1 MEQYK
6 TFYTTYEI
14 PWLNATNEDV
24 PHYDFNDVR
33 FNFKPMND
41 FGIKF
46 IDWETAHITL
56 FSEEITYIKVEHS
69 GLRLKRYYYVNKIL
83 KRLSSGVV
91 AELKLDI
98 YMSYTKNFLKSIANE
113 NLNPIVERASL
124 TRRMLQE
131 NDKLREIVFY
141 AFKLDDELQQDNL
154 YHYDNLRV
162 IKNQHNLSFPLFCDI
177 QVSGVAR
184 AAKIHYKQNNSDRQ
198 NFTLNEGRYAVFY
211 TNEGTYD
218 CYPII
223 ENREDFSVEWIHNQT
238 FTDSLGNDP
247 HNIFRIIVGR
257 LAAWLTE
264 RYPVGAFQG
273 IYKGPVFGQSLTNK
287 RLNYRGFQFSNDK
300 ETKTFI
306 CITFEPNNPIE
317 IKFPFEYVT
326 RLDTEL
332 VDWYVDLSQPIMWGK
347 DEILPRKYFSTWDKD
362 NPLKWSMNMYI
373 TFMRE
378 FFAMPKITNYTT
390 QDDMIYFGMALPSA
404 SEDYVTQMRQ
414 IQASHDVGISNLVWG
429 FAQGVPS
436 AVGKAVASKGW
447 GIASAVN
454 SLFTLGRDITNL
466 QLNKRNA
473 KQMASMSSINSS
485 TTTWYYANWMKQIFL
500 KNDLLSTSASQNGRA
515 IYDACVVKEFSPL
528 QKEQIKY
535 IINAFGFK
543 LNHSLPLKDY
553 VTLGQGKSLYIKF
566 ESTWI
571 ARNLVP
577 NSALDEPYNKNIPME
592 VQERI
597 IEQLSSGIRLH
608 TEWR

>member
-14 PWLNATNEDV
+14 PWLNATKEDV

-113 NLNPIVERASL
+113 NLNPLVERATL
-124 TRRMLQE
+124 TRRMLME

-141 AFKLDDELQQDNL
+141 SFKLDDELQDNVL

-162 IKNQHNLSFPLFCDI
+162 IKNQHVLQFPLLGEIAEND
-177 QVSGVAR
+177 VSKAVR
-184 AAKIHYKQNNSDRQ
+184 IVYKQNNSNRQ

-223 ENREDFSVEWIHNQT
+223 ENREDFLVEFVKDQT
-238 FTDSLGNDP
+238 SSEQLGNDS

-257 LAAWLTE
+257 LAKWMTV

-273 IYKGPVFGQSLTNK
+273 IYKGPVFSQTLTNP
-287 RLNYRGFQFSNDK
+287 RLQFRGFNYISSSEVK
-300 ETKTFI
+300 SFI
-306 CITFEPNNPIE
+306 CMILDPNDPIE
-317 IKFPFEYVT
+317 IEFPFKYVT
-326 RLDTEL
+326 RIDREL
-332 VDWYVDLSQPIMWGK
+332 VDWYVDLSQPVMWGK
-347 DEILPRKYFSTWDKD
+347 DEVLPRKYFSTWDKD
-362 NPLKWSMNMYI
+362 NPLKWSMNMYL

-390 QDDMIYFGMALPSA
+390 QDDMIYFGMPLPSA
-404 SEDYVTQMRQ
+404 SEDYANQMRQ
-414 IQASHDVGISNLVWG
+414 IQASHDVGISNLAWG

-466 QLNKRNA
+466 ELNKRNA

-500 KNDLLSTSASQNGRA
+500 KNDLLSTNASKNGRA

-535 IINAFGFK
+535 IIDTFGFK
-543 LNHSLPLKDY
+543 LNHALPLKEY
-553 VTLGQGKSLYIKF
+553 VTLGQGLTLYIKF
-566 ESTWI
+566 EPSWI
-571 ARNLVP
+571 SRNLVP

-597 IEQLSSGIRLH
+597 TEQLSSGIRLH